1 MRLLCPY
8 CGWRAHEEFDHAG
21 DAAVARP
28 QDDADLTAWHAY
40 VYLRTNPKGAYREYW
55 QHTRG
60 CRSWL
65 HITRDTLTHEVIDS
79 SFATGPSAP

>member
-8 CGWRAHEEFDHAG
+8 CGWRPHEEFDHAG
-21 DAAVARP
+21 DASVARP
-28 QDDADLTAWHAY
+28 AEDADIAEWHAY

-65 HITRDTLTHEVIDS
+65 RITRDTLTHEVTDS
-79 SFATGPSAP
+79 RLAAVEPTP